1 MEIFMK
7 ALAKKLTAIGILV
20 FATGFDMGKA
30 VAQEASSIVG
40 SWSLVSLKVYR
51 SGTAVELLGPHASGR
66 LMFGSD
72 GRYALIGIR
81 GDLPDF
87 KAGRRSLGTAEENRA
102 VVIGSLVD
110 FGTFSLDRTE
120 DTLVFRI
127 EKSTLPNCD
136 GSIQV
141 TRITL
146 DGDRLTSVMPGYFG
160 YQGSTATWQ
169 RLK

>member
-1 MEIFMK
+1 MRTMVK
-7 ALAKKLTAIGILV
+7 RLTVIGVLV
-20 FATGFDMGKA
+20 FATWFDMGRA
-30 VAQEASSIVG
+30 MAREASSIVG

-72 GRYALIGIR
+72 GRYALIGVR

-87 KAGRRSLGTAEENRA
+87 KAGNRSLGTAEENRA
-102 VVIGSLVD
+102 VVGGSLVD

-120 DTLVFRI
+120 DTIVFRV

-141 TRITL
+141 KRITL
-146 DGDRLTSVMPGYFG
+146 DGDKLTSVTPGYLG
-160 YQGSTATWQ
+160 HQGSTATWQ